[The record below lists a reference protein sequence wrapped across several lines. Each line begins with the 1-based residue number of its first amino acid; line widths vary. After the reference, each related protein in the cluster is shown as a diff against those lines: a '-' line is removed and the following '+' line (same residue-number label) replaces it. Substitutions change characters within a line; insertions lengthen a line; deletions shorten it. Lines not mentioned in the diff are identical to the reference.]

1 MPWRAQRERRSD
13 ANGAGSVYAELIAGR
28 ATTVTSGRTGTAK
41 VGVLFVH
48 SATQPPLGADTW
60 VHSQIVRAL
69 DKSRVDVHVACA
81 FGPPDAP
88 TPTFAVMR
96 PIAGI
101 HLVPIDLGSE
111 RSTFTRAARLR
122 AVLAALP
129 AVSSIVRLAR
139 YIRRHQ
145 IAVIHTSDRPRDA
158 AVAVVLARLGGARCI
173 IHSHV
178 AFDAG
183 WMSGMLQRAIRRA
196 DAVIAI
202 SEFVGSSVRAAGIDS
217 SRVHVVANAI
227 DTAAWT
233 PQLGRDERRAEFG
246 FTPDNTVI
254 LSVSRLFPAKGPGD
268 LIRAFALVHE
278 VRPGA
283 RLVIVGREV
292 EPGYAAQLKLLAVDL
307 GVDESAVFT
316 GQRGDVPSL
325 MAAADIYAMPSQ
337 FEPFGLVYLE
347 AMAMQLPIVA
357 LDNGGT
363 PEVVEAGTVGL
374 LSPAGDLR
382 SLVDDMLT
390 LIDNPLL
397 RHEMGR
403 RGRELAES
411 RFTVE
416 RLARG
421 CEDVYRLLACGTH
434 GRIRGGHGRGE
445 GPFA

>member
-1 MPWRAQRERRSD
+1 MAPLCCHRART
-13 ANGAGSVYAELIAGR
+13 VYAERIAGR
-28 ATTVTSGRTGTAK
+28 ATRVTSTETGTAK
-41 VGVLFVH
+41 VGVLFLH
-48 SATQPPLGADTW
+48 GATQPPLGADTW
-60 VHSQIVRAL
+60 VQSQIAGGL
-69 DKSRVDVHVACA
+69 DRSRVDVHVACV

-88 TPTFAVMR
+88 TPTFTVMR
-96 PIAGI
+96 SITGI
-101 HLVPIDLGSE
+101 HLVRIDLGRE
-111 RSTFTRAARLR
+111 RSTFARAARLR
-122 AVLAALP
+122 TLLAALP
-129 AVSSIVRLAR
+129 AVASVFRLAR
-139 YIRRHQ
+139 YIRRHN
-145 IAVIHTSDRPRDA
+145 IAVIHTTDRPRDA
-158 AVAVVLARLGGARCI
+158 AVAVALARLSRAECI
-173 IHSHV
+173 IHAHV
-178 AFDAG
+178 AFDSG
-183 WMSGMLQRAIRRA
+183 WMSRMLQRAIHRA

-202 SEFVGSSVRAAGIDS
+202 SEFVGSTVRSAGIDS

-227 DTAAWT
+227 DIAAWT

-246 FTPDNTVI
+246 FLPDDTVI

-268 LIRAFALVHE
+268 LIRAFALVHQ
-278 VRPGA
+278 VRPHA

-292 EPGYAAQLKLLAVDL
+292 EPGYATQLKLLAVDL
-307 GVDESAVFT
+307 GVDQSVVFA

-325 MAAADIYAMPSQ
+325 MAAADIYAMPSR

-374 LSPAGDLR
+374 LSPAGDLG
-382 SLVDDMLT
+382 SLVDHMLT

-397 RHEMGR
+397 RQEMGR
-403 RGRELAES
+403 RGRERAET
-411 RFTVE
+411 RFTID

-421 CEDVYRLLACGTH
+421 CEDVYRLLSCRTH

>member
-1 MPWRAQRERRSD
+1 
-13 ANGAGSVYAELIAGR
+13 
-28 ATTVTSGRTGTAK
+28 
-41 VGVLFVH
+41 
-48 SATQPPLGADTW
+48 
-60 VHSQIVRAL
+60 
-69 DKSRVDVHVACA
+69 
-81 FGPPDAP
+81 
-88 TPTFAVMR
+88 MR
-96 PIAGI
+96 PIPGI
-101 HLVPIDLGSE
+101 RLVPINLGRE
-111 RSTFTRAARLR
+111 RSTFARAARLR
-122 AVLAALP
+122 TVLAALP
-129 AVSSIVRLAR
+129 AVSSVLRLAR
-139 YIRRHQ
+139 YIRRHK
-145 IAVIHTSDRPRDA
+145 IAVIHTTDRPRDA
-158 AVAVVLARLGGARCI
+158 AAAVVLARLGRARCV
-173 IHSHV
+173 IHAHV

-183 WMSGMLQRAIRRA
+183 WMSGMLQRAIHRA

-202 SEFVGSSVRAAGIDS
+202 SEYVGSSVRAAGIDS

-233 PQLGRDERRAEFG
+233 PRLGRDERRAEFG
-246 FTPDNTVI
+246 FLPGDIVI
-254 LSVSRLFPAKGPGD
+254 LSVSRLFPAKGPSD
-268 LIRAFALVHE
+268 LIRSFALVHE
-278 VRPGA
+278 ARA
-283 RLVIVGREV
+283 DTRLVIVGREV

-307 GVDESAVFT
+307 GVDESVVFA

-374 LSPAGDLR
+374 LSPAGDIR
-382 SLVDDMLT
+382 SLVDAMLT
-390 LIDNPLL
+390 LIDNPSL
-397 RHEMGR
+397 REAMGR
-403 RGRELAES
+403 RGREVAET

-421 CEDVYRLLACGTH
+421 CEDVYWLLACGTH

>member
-1 MPWRAQRERRSD
+1 
-13 ANGAGSVYAELIAGR
+13 
-28 ATTVTSGRTGTAK
+28 
-41 VGVLFVH
+41 VLFLH
-48 SATQPPLGADTW
+48 GATQPPLGADTW
-60 VHSQIVRAL
+60 VQSQIAAGL
-69 DKSRVDVHVACA
+69 DKSRIDVHVACA
-81 FGPPDAP
+81 FGPPDTP

-96 PIAGI
+96 PITGI
-101 HLVPIDLGSE
+101 HLVPIDLGRE
-111 RSTFTRAARLR
+111 RSTFSRAPRLR
-122 AVLAALP
+122 TVLAAVP
-129 AVSSIVRLAR
+129 AVCSVVRLAR
-139 YIRRHQ
+139 YIRRHK
-145 IAVIHTSDRPRDA
+145 IAVIHTTDRPRDA
-158 AVAVVLARLGGARCI
+158 AVAVALARFGRARCI
-173 IHSHV
+173 IHAHV

-183 WMSGMLQRAIRRA
+183 WMSGMLQRAIHRA

-202 SEFVGSSVRAAGIDS
+202 SEFVGSSLRAAGIDS

-233 PQLGRDERRAEFG
+233 PRLGRDERRAEFG
-246 FTPDNTVI
+246 FTPGDVVI

-278 VRPGA
+278 VRPIA

-292 EPGYAAQLKLLAVDL
+292 EPGYSTQLKLLAAQL
-307 GVDESAVFT
+307 GVDECVVFA

-363 PEVVEAGTVGL
+363 PEVVEAGTAGL

-390 LIDNPLL
+390 LIDDPLL
-397 RHEMGR
+397 RREMGR
-403 RGRELAES
+403 QGRQIAE
-411 RFTVE
+411 RFTIE

-421 CEDVYRLLACGTH
+421 CEDVYRLLACETQ
-434 GRIRGGHGRGE
+434 GRMRGGHGRGKS
-445 GPFA
+445 PFA

>member
-1 MPWRAQRERRSD
+1 M
-13 ANGAGSVYAELIAGR
+13 
-28 ATTVTSGRTGTAK
+28 TTVTSGQAGTAK

-60 VHSQIVRAL
+60 VQSQIAGGL

-96 PIAGI
+96 PINGI
-101 HLVPIDLGSE
+101 HLVPIDLGRE

-122 AVLAALP
+122 TVLAALP
-129 AVSSIVRLAR
+129 AVSSVVRLAR
-139 YIRRHQ
+139 YIRRHK
-145 IAVIHTSDRPRDA
+145 IAVIHTTDRPRDA
-158 AVAVVLARLGGARCI
+158 AAAVVLARLGRARCI
-173 IHSHV
+173 IHAHV

-183 WMSGMLQRAIRRA
+183 WMSNMLQRAIHRA

-202 SEFVGSSVRAAGIDS
+202 SEYVGSSVRAAGIDS

-246 FTPDNTVI
+246 FMPDDTVI

-278 VRPGA
+278 VRPDT

-307 GVDESAVFT
+307 GVDESVVFA

-382 SLVDDMLT
+382 SLVDDLLT
-390 LIDNPLL
+390 LIDDPML
-397 RHEMGR
+397 RREMGR
-403 RGRELAES
+403 RGRELAET

-421 CEDVYRLLACGTH
+421 CEDVYRLLACVTH
-434 GRIRGGHGRGE
+434 GRI
-445 GPFA
+445 